1 MRRQSPLAVPEHIER
16 RYERV
21 LLRRVRRLRDAVNG
35 ALAATGVR
43 KDTTAIQVQEARLW
57 LTDIEQ
63 AFGGTIPAE
72 DVALIFDAT
81 NRYTT
86 RGLAQAIA
94 RTKREEVTA
103 EDILGIQ
110 RYELPTERAAFVAE
124 NAALIRSIDARYLAD
139 VQRIIEQATRE
150 GWSSQE
156 LSAELQRRYEVSRAR
171 ATLIADD
178 QVSKVHGQV
187 NQARQTALGIESYTW
202 RANRDSLTRPLHAE
216 RNGKS
221 FRWDS
226 PPNEEPGDGPPG
238 EPINCRCFAEPE
250 LPT

>member
-1 MRRQSPLAVPEHIER
+1 MKRTNPLAVPEHLER
-16 RYERV
+16 RYELL
-21 LLRRVRRLRDAVNG
+21 LLRRCRRLKEAVNG

-63 AFGGTIPAE
+63 AFSGTLPAE
-72 DVALIFDAT
+72 DVARIFDAT

-86 RGLAQAIA
+86 RGLAAA
-94 RTKREEVTA
+94 LTRTKREEVTV
-103 EDILGIQ
+103 EDVLGIK
-110 RYELPTERAAFVAE
+110 RYELPTERAAFVAD
-124 NAALIRSIDARYLAD
+124 NATLIKSIDARYLAD
-139 VQRIIEQATRE
+139 VQRIIEQAARE
-150 GWSSQE
+150 GWSNEQ
-156 LSAELQRRYEVSRAR
+156 LSAELQRRYAVSKAR
-171 ATLIADD
+171 ATLIAED

-187 NQARQTALGIESYTW
+187 NEARQTALGIESYTW
-202 RANRDSLTRPLHAE
+202 RANRDSLTRPLHAK

-250 LPT
+250 LPA